1 MGCLSKM
8 HIPGL
13 HPTWLKA
20 ALLDWMKIV
29 TLFFFF
35 FLKRH
40 PKGLLCILTFVIH
53 NYSQELYVQT
63 QVRKLR
69 RKMRGQGDLGS
80 HFNCFGDKTRT
91 AVPTKKKCIDIFL
104 GGKKRGWIF
113 RTIYPYHLTPEVKTG
128 RHQDWLPPL
137 VSRTVA
143 FLNPNISGR
152 AGLGRGEG
160 CRCYFACLW
169 RNIQMGMPSRQ

>member
-1 MGCLSKM
+1 MGCLFKM
-8 HIPGL
+8 HIPGF
-13 HPTWLKA
+13 HPTQLKA

-29 TLFFFF
+29 HFFF

-69 RKMRGQGDLGS
+69 RKMRRQGDLGS

-104 GGKKRGWIF
+104 WEEGGKDGYLELYIH
-113 RTIYPYHLTPEVKTG
+113 TIWLEKWKPGVMKTDSLPGSAGRWHSLT
-128 RHQDWLPPL
+128 Q
-137 VSRTVA
+137 
-143 FLNPNISGR
+143 I
-152 AGLGRGEG
+152 
-160 CRCYFACLW
+160 
-169 RNIQMGMPSRQ
+169 